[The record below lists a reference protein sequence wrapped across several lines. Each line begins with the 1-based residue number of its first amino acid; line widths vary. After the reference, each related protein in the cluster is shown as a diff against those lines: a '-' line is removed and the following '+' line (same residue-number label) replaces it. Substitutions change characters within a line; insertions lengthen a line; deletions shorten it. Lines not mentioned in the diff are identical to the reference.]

1 MKYFKLLL
9 SLLLIISIDTYG
21 SDTLIKNGTIHTGD
35 GSKAFVGDIYIK
47 NGVINSIGNIDIEA
61 STIIDATGKIITP
74 GFIAPITAVGIIE
87 IGSLDVTRDDEAD
100 YLNMGFSIFRAFNA
114 NSTLI
119 PWNRSNG
126 LTSVITLPQQASM
139 PLAGMGSFF
148 VLDGQMSVSG
158 MKDMVMLGKIGA
170 SSGSRSEDLDIL
182 ENLIGLGKLVRNKNY
197 EKVLESPMAE
207 FFELHSQDIEALDK
221 VVNKNLPL
229 IIETNRASDIKHLI
243 DIKNKHDLNLILA
256 GVEDAPLVL
265 NELVESGIPV
275 IINPMDNIPNSFD
288 ELSSSLELAS
298 ILNKAGVT
306 IMFDSSRSHNY
317 YLMRQGAGNAVAYGM
332 NYEDAISGM
341 SKIVADVFGIE
352 NRGSLVKGNFADVVI
367 WESDPLEPAS
377 VPLYVLIEGSEMDLV
392 TRSSRLKDRYCLLY
406 TSDAADE

>member
-1 MKYFKLLL
+1 MKYFKLIL
-9 SLLLIISIDTYG
+9 SLLLIISIDIFG

-61 STIIDATGKIITP
+61 STIIDATGNIITP
-74 GFIAPITAVGIIE
+74 GFIAPITAIGIIE

-148 VLDGQMSVSG
+148 VLDGQMSISG

-182 ENLIGLGKLVRNKNY
+182 ENLIGLGKQVRNKNY

-207 FFELHSQDIEALDK
+207 FFELHPQDIEALDK
-221 VVNKNLPL
+221 VANKNLPL

-341 SKIVADVFGIE
+341 SKIVADVFGIK
-352 NRGSLVKGNFADVVI
+352 NRGSLVKGNFADIVI

-377 VPLYVLIEGSEMDLV
+377 VPLYVLIEGSEMELV
-392 TRSSRLKDRYCLLY
+392 TRSSRLKDRYIEKLIKN
-406 TSDAADE
+406 

>member
-9 SLLLIISIDTYG
+9 SLLLIISIDIFG

-61 STIIDATGKIITP
+61 STIIDATGNIITP
-74 GFIAPITAVGIIE
+74 GFIAPITAIGIIE

-148 VLDGQMSVSG
+148 VLDGQMSISG

-182 ENLIGLGKLVRNKNY
+182 ENLIGLGKQVRNKNY

-221 VVNKNLPL
+221 VANKNLPL

-265 NELVESGIPV
+265 NELIESGIPV

-352 NRGSLVKGNFADVVI
+352 NRGSLVKGNFADIVI

-377 VPLYVLIEGSEMDLV
+377 VPLYVLIEGSGMDLV
-392 TRSSRLKDRYCLLY
+392 TRSSRLKDRYIEKLIKN
-406 TSDAADE
+406 

>member
-9 SLLLIISIDTYG
+9 SLLLIISIDIFG

-61 STIIDATGKIITP
+61 STIIDATGNIITP

-182 ENLIGLGKLVRNKNY
+182 ENLIGLGKQVRNKNY

-207 FFELHSQDIEALDK
+207 FFELHPQDIEALDK
-221 VVNKNLPL
+221 VANKNLPL

-298 ILNKAGVT
+298 ILNKAGIT

-392 TRSSRLKDRYCLLY
+392 TRSSRLKDRYIEKLIKN
-406 TSDAADE
+406 

>member
-61 STIIDATGKIITP
+61 STIIDATGNIITP
-74 GFIAPITAVGIIE
+74 GFIAPITAIGIIE

-148 VLDGQMSVSG
+148 VLDGQVSVSG

-182 ENLIGLGKLVRNKNY
+182 ENLIGLGKQVRNKNY

-207 FFELHSQDIEALDK
+207 FFELHPQDIEALDK
-221 VVNKNLPL
+221 VANKNLPL

-298 ILNKAGVT
+298 ILNKAGIT

-392 TRSSRLKDRYCLLY
+392 TRSSRLKDRYIKKLIKN
-406 TSDAADE
+406 

>member
-9 SLLLIISIDTYG
+9 SLLLIISIDIFG

-182 ENLIGLGKLVRNKNY
+182 ENLIGLGKQVRNKNY

-221 VVNKNLPL
+221 VANKNLPL

-392 TRSSRLKDRYCLLY
+392 TRSSRLKDRYIKKLIKN
-406 TSDAADE
+406 

>member
-182 ENLIGLGKLVRNKNY
+182 ENLISLGKLVRNKNY

-221 VVNKNLPL
+221 VANKNLPL

-392 TRSSRLKDRYCLLY
+392 TRSSRLKDRYIEKLIKN
-406 TSDAADE
+406 

>member
-9 SLLLIISIDTYG
+9 SLLLIISIDIFG

-61 STIIDATGKIITP
+61 STIIDATGNIITP
-74 GFIAPITAVGIIE
+74 GFIAPITAIGIIE

-148 VLDGQMSVSG
+148 VLDGQMSISG

-182 ENLIGLGKLVRNKNY
+182 ENLIGLGKEVRNKNY

-207 FFELHSQDIEALDK
+207 FFELHPQDIEALDK
-221 VVNKNLPL
+221 VANKNLPL

-352 NRGSLVKGNFADVVI
+352 NRGSLVKGNFADIVI

-392 TRSSRLKDRYCLLY
+392 TRSSRLKDRYIEKLIKN
-406 TSDAADE
+406 

>member
-182 ENLIGLGKLVRNKNY
+182 ENLISLGKLVRNKNY

-221 VVNKNLPL
+221 VANKNLPL

-392 TRSSRLKDRYCLLY
+392 TRSSRLKDRYI
-406 TSDAADE
+406 EKMIKN

>member
-182 ENLIGLGKLVRNKNY
+182 ENLISLGKLVRNKNY

-221 VVNKNLPL
+221 VANKNLPL

-298 ILNKAGVT
+298 ILNKAGIT

-392 TRSSRLKDRYCLLY
+392 TRSSRLKDRYI
-406 TSDAADE
+406 EKMINN

>member
-9 SLLLIISIDTYG
+9 SLLLIISIDIFG

-74 GFIAPITAVGIIE
+74 GFIAPITAIGIIE

-148 VLDGQMSVSG
+148 VLDGEMNVSG

-207 FFELHSQDIEALDK
+207 FFELHPQDIEALDK
-221 VVNKNLPL
+221 VANKNLPL

-298 ILNKAGVT
+298 ILNKAGIT

-352 NRGSLVKGNFADVVI
+352 NRGSLVKGNFADIVI

-377 VPLYVLIEGSEMDLV
+377 VPLYVLIEGSEMELV
-392 TRSSRLKDRYCLLY
+392 TRSSRLKDRYIEKLIKN
-406 TSDAADE
+406 

>member
-1 MKYFKLLL
+1 MKYFNLLL

-148 VLDGQMSVSG
+148 VLDGQVSVSG

-182 ENLIGLGKLVRNKNY
+182 ENLISLGKLVRNKNY

-221 VVNKNLPL
+221 VANKNLPL

-392 TRSSRLKDRYCLLY
+392 TRSSRLKDRYIKKLIKN
-406 TSDAADE
+406 

>member
-61 STIIDATGKIITP
+61 STIIDATGNIITP
-74 GFIAPITAVGIIE
+74 GFIAPITAIGIIE

-148 VLDGQMSVSG
+148 VLDGQVSVSG

-182 ENLIGLGKLVRNKNY
+182 ENLISLGKLVRNKNY

-221 VVNKNLPL
+221 VANKNLPL

-298 ILNKAGVT
+298 ILNKAGIT

-392 TRSSRLKDRYCLLY
+392 TRSSRLKDRYIKKLIKN
-406 TSDAADE
+406 

>member
-9 SLLLIISIDTYG
+9 SLLLIISIDIFG

-61 STIIDATGKIITP
+61 STIIDATGNIITP
-74 GFIAPITAVGIIE
+74 GFIAPITAIGIIE

-148 VLDGQMSVSG
+148 VLDGQMSISG

-182 ENLIGLGKLVRNKNY
+182 ENLIGLGKEVRNKNY

-221 VVNKNLPL
+221 VANKNLPL

-352 NRGSLVKGNFADVVI
+352 NRGSLVKGNFADIVI

-392 TRSSRLKDRYCLLY
+392 TRSSRLKDRYIEKLIKN
-406 TSDAADE
+406 

>member
-9 SLLLIISIDTYG
+9 SLLLIISIDIFG

-61 STIIDATGKIITP
+61 STIIDATGNIITP
-74 GFIAPITAVGIIE
+74 GFIAPITAIGIIE

-148 VLDGQMSVSG
+148 VLDGQMSISG

-182 ENLIGLGKLVRNKNY
+182 ENLIGLGKEVRNKNY

-221 VVNKNLPL
+221 VANKNLPL

-352 NRGSLVKGNFADVVI
+352 NRGSLVKGNFADIVI

-377 VPLYVLIEGSEMDLV
+377 VPLYVLIEGSEMELV
-392 TRSSRLKDRYCLLY
+392 TRSSRLKDRYIEKLIKN
-406 TSDAADE
+406 

>member
-148 VLDGQMSVSG
+148 VLDGQVSVSG

-182 ENLIGLGKLVRNKNY
+182 ENLISLGKLVRNKNY

-207 FFELHSQDIEALDK
+207 FFELHLQDIEALDK
-221 VVNKNLPL
+221 VANKNLPL

-392 TRSSRLKDRYCLLY
+392 TRSSRLKDRYIKKLIKN
-406 TSDAADE
+406 

>member
-21 SDTLIKNGTIHTGD
+21 SDTLIQNGTIHTGD
-35 GSKAFVGDIYIK
+35 GTKAFIGDIYIK

-126 LTSVITLPQQASM
+126 LTSVITLPQQTSM

-148 VLDGQMSVSG
+148 VLDGEMNVSG

-182 ENLIGLGKLVRNKNY
+182 ENLISLGKLVRNKNY

-207 FFELHSQDIEALDK
+207 FFELHPQDIEALDK
-221 VVNKNLPL
+221 VANKNLPL

-288 ELSSSLELAS
+288 ELSSSLELAA

-341 SKIVADVFGIE
+341 SKTVADVFGIQG
-352 NRGSLVKGNFADVVI
+352 RGSLVKGNFADVVI

-377 VPLYVLIEGSEMDLV
+377 VPLYVLIEGKEMDLV
-392 TRSSRLKDRYCLLY
+392 TRSSRLKDRYIEKLIQN
-406 TSDAADE
+406 

>member
-61 STIIDATGKIITP
+61 STIIDATGNIITP

-126 LTSVITLPQQASM
+126 LTSVITLPQQAAI

-182 ENLIGLGKLVRNKNY
+182 ENLISLGKLVRNKNY

-221 VVNKNLPL
+221 VANKNLPL

-265 NELVESGIPV
+265 NELIESGIPV

-392 TRSSRLKDRYCLLY
+392 TRSSRLKDRYI
-406 TSDAADE
+406 EKMINN

>member
-9 SLLLIISIDTYG
+9 SLLLIISIDIFG

-126 LTSVITLPQQASM
+126 LTSVITLPQQAAI

-221 VVNKNLPL
+221 VANKNLPL

-352 NRGSLVKGNFADVVI
+352 NRGSLVKGNFADIVI

-392 TRSSRLKDRYCLLY
+392 TRSSRLKDRYIEKLIKN
-406 TSDAADE
+406 

>member
-1 MKYFKLLL
+1 MKYFKLIL
-9 SLLLIISIDTYG
+9 SLLLIISIDIFG

-61 STIIDATGKIITP
+61 STIIDATGNIITP
-74 GFIAPITAVGIIE
+74 GFIAPITAIGIIE

-148 VLDGQMSVSG
+148 VLDGQMSISG

-182 ENLIGLGKLVRNKNY
+182 ENLIGLGKEVRNKNY

-207 FFELHSQDIEALDK
+207 FFELHPQDIEALDK
-221 VVNKNLPL
+221 VANKNLPL

-341 SKIVADVFGIE
+341 SKIVADVFGIK
-352 NRGSLVKGNFADVVI
+352 NRGSLVKGNFADIVI

-377 VPLYVLIEGSEMDLV
+377 VPLYVLIEGSGMDLV
-392 TRSSRLKDRYCLLY
+392 TRSSRLKDRYIEKLIKN
-406 TSDAADE
+406 

>member
-148 VLDGQMSVSG
+148 VLDGQVSVSG

-182 ENLIGLGKLVRNKNY
+182 ENLISLGKLVRNKNY

-221 VVNKNLPL
+221 VANKNLPL

-392 TRSSRLKDRYCLLY
+392 TRSSRLKDRYIKKLIKN
-406 TSDAADE
+406 

>member
-148 VLDGQMSVSG
+148 VLDGQVSVSG

-182 ENLIGLGKLVRNKNY
+182 ENLISLGKLVKNKNY

-221 VVNKNLPL
+221 VANKNLPL

-392 TRSSRLKDRYCLLY
+392 TRSSRLKDRYIKKLIKN
-406 TSDAADE
+406 

>member
-9 SLLLIISIDTYG
+9 SLLLIISIDIFG

-182 ENLIGLGKLVRNKNY
+182 ENLIGLGKQVRNKNY

-207 FFELHSQDIEALDK
+207 FFELHPQDIEALDK
-221 VVNKNLPL
+221 VANKNLPL

-392 TRSSRLKDRYCLLY
+392 TRSSRLKDRYIEKLIKN
-406 TSDAADE
+406 

>member
-9 SLLLIISIDTYG
+9 SLLLIISIDIFG

-126 LTSVITLPQQASM
+126 LTSVITLPQQTSM

-148 VLDGQMSVSG
+148 VLDGQVSVSG

-182 ENLIGLGKLVRNKNY
+182 ENLIGLGKEVRNKNY

-221 VVNKNLPL
+221 VANKNLPL

-298 ILNKAGVT
+298 ILNKAGIT

-392 TRSSRLKDRYCLLY
+392 TRSSRLKDRYIKKLIKN
-406 TSDAADE
+406 

>member
-182 ENLIGLGKLVRNKNY
+182 ENLIGLGKQVRNKNY

-207 FFELHSQDIEALDK
+207 FFELHPQDIEALDK
-221 VVNKNLPL
+221 VANKNLPL

-392 TRSSRLKDRYCLLY
+392 TRSSRLKDRYI
-406 TSDAADE
+406 EKMINN

>member
-9 SLLLIISIDTYG
+9 SLLLIISIDIFG

-61 STIIDATGKIITP
+61 STIIDATGNIITP

-148 VLDGQMSVSG
+148 VLDGQMSISG

-182 ENLIGLGKLVRNKNY
+182 ENLIGLGKEVRNKNY

-207 FFELHSQDIEALDK
+207 FFELHPQDIEALDK
-221 VVNKNLPL
+221 VANKNLPL

-341 SKIVADVFGIE
+341 SKIVADVFGIK
-352 NRGSLVKGNFADVVI
+352 NRGSLVKGNFADIVI

-392 TRSSRLKDRYCLLY
+392 TRSSRLKDRYIEKLIKN
-406 TSDAADE
+406 

>member
-9 SLLLIISIDTYG
+9 SLLLIISIDIFG

-182 ENLIGLGKLVRNKNY
+182 ENLIGLGKQVRNKNY

-207 FFELHSQDIEALDK
+207 FFELHPQDIEALDK
-221 VVNKNLPL
+221 VANKNLPL

-392 TRSSRLKDRYCLLY
+392 TRSSRLKDRYI
-406 TSDAADE
+406 EKMINN

>member
-9 SLLLIISIDTYG
+9 SLLLIISIDIFG

-61 STIIDATGKIITP
+61 STIIDATGNIITP
-74 GFIAPITAVGIIE
+74 GFIAPITAIGIIE

-148 VLDGQMSVSG
+148 VLDGQMSISG

-182 ENLIGLGKLVRNKNY
+182 ENLIGLGKEVRNKNY

-207 FFELHSQDIEALDK
+207 FFELHPQDIEALDK
-221 VVNKNLPL
+221 VANKNLPL

-265 NELVESGIPV
+265 NELIESGIPV

-341 SKIVADVFGIE
+341 SKIVADVFGIK
-352 NRGSLVKGNFADVVI
+352 NRGSLVKGNFADIVI

-377 VPLYVLIEGSEMDLV
+377 VPLYVLIEGSGMDLV
-392 TRSSRLKDRYCLLY
+392 TRSSRLKDRYIEKLIKN
-406 TSDAADE
+406 

>member
-158 MKDMVMLGKIGA
+158 VKDMVMLGKIGA

-182 ENLIGLGKLVRNKNY
+182 ENLIGLGKQVRNKNY

-207 FFELHSQDIEALDK
+207 FFELHPQDIEALDK
-221 VVNKNLPL
+221 VANKNLPL

-392 TRSSRLKDRYCLLY
+392 TRSSRLKDRYIKKLIKN
-406 TSDAADE
+406 

>member
-182 ENLIGLGKLVRNKNY
+182 ENLISLGKLVRNKNY

-221 VVNKNLPL
+221 VANKNLPL

-298 ILNKAGVT
+298 ILNKAGIT

-392 TRSSRLKDRYCLLY
+392 TRSSRLKDRYIEKLIKN
-406 TSDAADE
+406 

>member
-9 SLLLIISIDTYG
+9 SLLLIISIDIFG

-47 NGVINSIGNIDIEA
+47 NGVINSIGNINIEA

-148 VLDGQMSVSG
+148 VLDGQVSVSG

-207 FFELHSQDIEALDK
+207 FFELHLQDIEALDK
-221 VVNKNLPL
+221 VANKNLPL

-392 TRSSRLKDRYCLLY
+392 TRSSRLKDRYIEKLIKN
-406 TSDAADE
+406 

>member
-182 ENLIGLGKLVRNKNY
+182 ENLIGLGKQVRNKNY

-207 FFELHSQDIEALDK
+207 FFELHPQDIEALDK
-221 VVNKNLPL
+221 VANKNLPL

-377 VPLYVLIEGSEMDLV
+377 VPLYVLIEGSEMELV
-392 TRSSRLKDRYCLLY
+392 TRSSRLKDRYIEKLIKN
-406 TSDAADE
+406 

>member
-1 MKYFKLLL
+1 MKYFKLIL
-9 SLLLIISIDTYG
+9 SLLLIISIDIFG

-61 STIIDATGKIITP
+61 STIIDATGNIITP
-74 GFIAPITAVGIIE
+74 GFIAPITAIGIIE

-148 VLDGQMSVSG
+148 VLDGQMSISG

-182 ENLIGLGKLVRNKNY
+182 ENLIGLGKQVRNKNY

-207 FFELHSQDIEALDK
+207 FFELHPQDIEALDK
-221 VVNKNLPL
+221 VANKNLPL

-341 SKIVADVFGIE
+341 SKIVADVFGIK
-352 NRGSLVKGNFADVVI
+352 NRGSLVKGNFADIVI

-392 TRSSRLKDRYCLLY
+392 TRSSRLKDRYIEKLIKN
-406 TSDAADE
+406 

>member
-148 VLDGQMSVSG
+148 VLDGQVSVSG

-182 ENLIGLGKLVRNKNY
+182 ENLISLGKLVRNKNY

-221 VVNKNLPL
+221 VANKNLPL

-377 VPLYVLIEGSEMDLV
+377 VPLYVLIEGSQMDLV
-392 TRSSRLKDRYCLLY
+392 TRSSRLKDRYIKKLIKN
-406 TSDAADE
+406 